1 MASFALPEGNETAVE
16 LMTTPAVTVDVEA
29 PLSEALRIMLVHRL
43 KRLPV
48 VDRQLRLLGVLGRS
62 SVLRGLMDDPPALPE
77 DQSEG

>member
-1 MASFALPEGNETAVE
+1 
-16 LMTTPAVTVDVEA
+16 
-29 PLSEALRIMLVHRL
+29 
-43 KRLPV
+43 V